1 MVPLVLLVLVGLTLL
16 VHVPGG
22 GGTLDP
28 AALFHRFLPQHDVTP
43 GLDPLEPIERLLASI
58 LRNRESVSLVA
69 GPTFLWFSS
78 RLFASMRNS
87 LSFVYDTQAEP
98 AARRGIIRTFLH
110 NKSRDL
116 AVALVV
122 VVLLLANTLLS
133 AGIAL
138 VRARG
143 ATLAPPWSLF
153 LGELGR
159 FLTLGLELVF
169 SVSLFYVLYRFAA
182 TRRLSYQALL
192 VGAVFSA
199 LGFELAKRL
208 FGLYVARTMITTS
221 QWTGAQYG
229 AVIVF
234 VLWVYYMGIVFLLGG
249 VVAER
254 VEARRL
260 QRRQRALLA

>member
-1 MVPLVLLVLVGLTLL
+1 
-16 VHVPGG
+16 
-22 GGTLDP
+22 
-28 AALFHRFLPQHDVTP
+28 
-43 GLDPLEPIERLLASI
+43 
-58 LRNRESVSLVA
+58 
-69 GPTFLWFSS
+69 
-78 RLFASMRNS
+78 MRNS

-98 AARRGIIRTFLH
+98 PVRRGIIRAFLH

-133 AGIAL
+133 AGIVL
-138 VRARG
+138 MRARG
-143 ATLAPPWSLF
+143 ATLTPPWSLL

-182 TRRLSYQALL
+182 TRRLSDPALV

-208 FGLYVARTMITTS
+208 FGLYVARTMITTT
-221 QWTGAQYG
+221 QWTGAQLRG
-229 AVIVF
+229 AHRVRALG
-234 VLWVYYMGIVFLLGG
+234 VLHGHRLPARRGG
-249 VVAER
+249 GGT

>member
-1 MVPLVLLVLVGLTLL
+1 
-16 VHVPGG
+16 
-22 GGTLDP
+22 
-28 AALFHRFLPQHDVTP
+28 
-43 GLDPLEPIERLLASI
+43 
-58 LRNRESVSLVA
+58 
-69 GPTFLWFSS
+69 
-78 RLFASMRNS
+78 MRNS

-98 AARRGIIRTFLH
+98 AVQRGIIRAFLH

-143 ATLAPPWSLF
+143 ATLTPPWSLF

-159 FLTLGLELVF
+159 FLTLSLELVF

-182 TRRLSYQALL
+182 TRRLSDKALL

-208 FGLYVARTMITTS
+208 FGLYIARTMIS
-221 QWTGAQYG
+221 ASRWTGAQYG
-229 AVIVF
+229 ALIVF